1 MHMTDLRNTTKR
13 ILLIFFSFNEKL
25 KLIKCLLCLAN
36 VITCVIQTHLCGCM
50 AAGVVQ
56 AAVMAVVEHQGFWV
70 CRQDA
75 AMRGSAVSGY
85 RPA

>member
-1 MHMTDLRNTTKR
+1 MHKTDLRNMTNR
-13 ILLIFFSFNEKL
+13 ILLIFISFNEKL
-25 KLIKCLLCLAN
+25 KLMKCLLCLAN
-36 VITCVIQTHLCGCM
+36 VVTCEIQTHLCRCT
-50 AAGVVQ
+50 AAGAVL

-75 AMRGSAVSGY
+75 ATRGSAVSGY